1 MLTKP
6 ITSAESVGSASKSH
20 FGGWMPPL
28 DGLRGLA
35 ILMVMLFH
43 FGTELN
49 RNKLPQ
55 HALKIVAE
63 VGWTGVDLF
72 FVLSGFLI
80 TGILLDSRE
89 ADNYFSSFYFRRVL
103 RIFPVY
109 YFSLLLVFFLFP
121 ILMPGYAQV
130 SPPPNERIWYFA

>member
-6 ITSAESVGSASKSH
+6 ITSAEGVGVAGKNL

-49 RNKLPQ
+49 RGNVPQ

-63 VGWTGVDLF
+63 LGWTGVDLF
-72 FVLSGFLI
+72 FVLSGFFDYRNFV
-80 TGILLDSRE
+80 G
-89 ADNYFSSFYFRRVL
+89 
-103 RIFPVY
+103 FPR
-109 YFSLLLVFFLFP
+109 S
-121 ILMPGYAQV
+121 
-130 SPPPNERIWYFA
+130 